1 MSNKINKSHLIVT
14 VTVLCLI
21 ISGCLGGGIVQK
33 ELADGSQYVGEFKDD
48 LFHGQGTYYYTNGDQ
63 YVGEWKDNKRHGQGT
78 LTYAYGEYV
87 GEWKGGQFHGQGI
100 LTWPDGSKYVGEF
113 KDGKHHGQGTF
124 TYADGFQEEGR
135 WQDGNFLG

>member
-1 MSNKINKSHLIVT
+1 MPEIDKREINRSPFIVI
-14 VTVLCLI
+14 VAVFCLI
-21 ISGCLGGGIVQK
+21 ISGCLGGGTM
-33 ELADGSQYVGEFKDD
+33 GD
-48 LFHGQGTYYYTNGDQ
+48 LPDCETLYGAGVWTDC
-63 YVGEWKDNKRHGQGT
+63 QGT

>member
-1 MSNKINKSHLIVT
+1 MNKSHLLVIVAA
-14 VTVLCLI
+14 LCLI
-21 ISGCLGGGIVQK
+21 ISGCLSGGTVSDLPDCKITFSGLIAGYWDNCQGT
-33 ELADGSQYVGEFKDD
+33 ETYTSGDQYVGEFKDGKH
-48 LFHGQGTYYYTNGDQ
+48 HGQGTF
-63 YVGEWKDNKRHGQGT
+63 
-78 LTYAYGEYV
+78 TYAYGEYV